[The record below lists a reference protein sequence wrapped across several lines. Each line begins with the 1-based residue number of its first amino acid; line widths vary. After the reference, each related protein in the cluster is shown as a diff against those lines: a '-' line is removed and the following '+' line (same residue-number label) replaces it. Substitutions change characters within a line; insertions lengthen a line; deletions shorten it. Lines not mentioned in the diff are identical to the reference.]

1 MILQINKGSSLKNV
15 QRQFNAFYPFLK
27 IEFFKKIPLNQ
38 PLYKA
43 ELFSAADLVRYI
55 DGAREGVVNIDVS
68 RKKTIADVEKDFE
81 KMLGISAHVFRKSGN
96 VWVETTLTND
106 WSLEDQNEEAK
117 QISSHFINNSDKKII
132 KNDSDSYHNKTN

>member
-1 MILQINKGSSLKNV
+1 MILQISKGSSLKNI
-15 QRQFNAFYPFLK
+15 QKQFTEFYPFLK
-27 IEFFKKIPLNQ
+27 IEFFKKIPVDQ

-43 ELFSAADLVRYI
+43 ELFSAADIVRYI
-55 DGAREGVVNIDVS
+55 DGAKDGFVNIDVS
-68 RKKTIADVEKDFE
+68 RKKTITDVEKDFE

-117 QISSHFINNSDKKII
+117 QISSHFIDNGDKKII
-132 KNDSDSYHNKTN
+132 